1 MAMDL
6 SLHSYASTDH
16 FIAIPI
22 FVVGVFRGCQD
33 MKQESLLDVRTPR
46 HRSAWLSTYRFG
58 YQLMASSVLYI
69 YTSIYLNT
77 YIYRCICI
85 CIYYLCIYIHIDR

>member
-33 MKQESLLDVRTPR
+33 MKQESLLDVRTP
-46 HRSAWLSTYRFG
+46 T
-58 YQLMASSVLYI
+58 
-69 YTSIYLNT
+69 T
-77 YIYRCICI
+77 
-85 CIYYLCIYIHIDR
+85 